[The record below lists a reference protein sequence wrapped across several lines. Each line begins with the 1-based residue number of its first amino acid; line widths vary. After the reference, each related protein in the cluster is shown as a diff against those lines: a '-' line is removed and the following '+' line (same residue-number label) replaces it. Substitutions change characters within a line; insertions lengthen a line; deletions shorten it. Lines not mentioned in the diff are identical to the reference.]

1 MSPRQAKQIQQRQD
15 ENLLVERPTAPAAV
29 RSDVGEIAEP
39 SDDRSRQHTAPRP
52 PDIPRKHDT
61 LPFGRFR
68 TKDAN
73 GGRLSLQTVVA
84 RSPHALVDDRSVAQ
98 EADTRP
104 RCSNESGHGSLVNS
118 NRIFRAVNSS
128 PPSTAAA
135 SCLTASFTRPLSL
148 EPFLPNMIF
157 GCAVLSTRA
166 GS

>member
-1 MSPRQAKQIQQRQD
+1 MKLKDKVAYI
-15 ENLLVERPTAPAAV
+15 TGAA
-29 RSDVGEIAEP
+29 SGIGKEIAIVFAREGARIVIA
-39 SDDRSRQHTAPRP
+39 DLNQAAAEATATELKSSGAQAVG
-52 PDIPRKHDT
+52 I
-61 LPFGRFR
+61 
-68 TKDAN
+68 A
-73 GGRLSLQTVVA
+73 
-84 RSPHALVDDRSVAQ
+84 VDDRSVAQ